1 MKTTL
6 ADEPRATLP
15 RLIADV
21 DSIRQVVRS
30 AQTAGKR
37 VGFVPT
43 MGALH
48 AGHLSLMD
56 AARAECD
63 LAVASIFVNPS
74 QFGPQEDLSR
84 YPRDLDGDLTLL
96 ADHGCNLVFA
106 PTVDEMYPPNF
117 ATTVDVGAL
126 GRELEGKFRPGHF
139 AGVATV
145 VLKLF
150 GIVPA
155 DVAFFGRKDY
165 QQSLVIRQ
173 LVVDLNL
180 PVEIRVCPTVRE
192 PDGLAMSS
200 RNAYLSPDERRRAL
214 GLSQSLQLAER
225 LVNQG
230 EHDVETIRRDM
241 LEQLSSVGVDD
252 VQYIAFVADDTV
264 SAVRSVEGPTT
275 VAIAAIV
282 GATRLIDNLCIG

>member
-6 ADEPRATLP
+6 SGEPHATLP

-21 DSIRQVVRS
+21 DSVREIVRA
-30 AQTAGKR
+30 AQSAGKR

-63 LAVASIFVNPS
+63 LAVASIFVNPT
-74 QFGPQEDLSR
+74 QFGPKEDLNR
-84 YPRDLDGDLTLL
+84 YPRDLDGDLAQL
-96 ADHGCNLVFA
+96 AGHGCDLVFA
-106 PTVDEMYPPNF
+106 PSVDEMYPPGF
-117 ATTVDVGAL
+117 ATTVDVGSL
-126 GRELEGKFRPGHF
+126 GRELEGEIRPGHF

-173 LVVDLNL
+173 LVADLNV
-180 PVEIRVCPTVRE
+180 PVEIRVCPTIRE

-200 RNAYLSPDERRRAL
+200 RNAYLSTDERRRAL
-214 GLSQSLQLAER
+214 AISQSLRLAER
-225 LVNQG
+225 LIG
-230 EHDVETIRRDM
+230 EGERDVETIRRGM
-241 LEQLSSVGVDD
+241 LAHLHAAGVDD
-252 VQYIAFVADDTV
+252 VQYIAFVADGTI
-264 SAVRSVEGPTT
+264 SPVRSVEGPTT
-275 VAIAAIV
+275 VAIAAQV
-282 GATRLIDNLCIG
+282 GATRLIDNLLID